1 MAVITEKPAN
11 RAGKAVGAS
20 LDRRQSITGWAF
32 LLPASLM
39 IAWMNFYPM
48 VQAAL
53 LSLKSGQGAKLSY
66 AGLRNY
72 EYLVRDPIFRQAMTN
87 NFLFLLIQVPVMLAL
102 ALVLATLLNDPKLKF
117 RALFRTL
124 IFLPCATSLVSY
136 SIIFRTL
143 FDVNGF
149 INMALIRM
157 GLLSEG
163 INWLNNAWTSRAV
176 VVVALIWR
184 WTGYNMVFYLAGL
197 QSIEPSIYEAARI
210 DGASWFQQFRK
221 ITVPMLRPII
231 LLTAIL
237 STNGTL
243 QLFDESMNLTRGGP
257 ANMTITMS
265 HYIYKATF
273 EQVPKFG
280 YSAAMSFVIFILVA
294 ILALLQM
301 KVGDKR

>member
-1 MAVITEKPAN
+1 MTIGNSAKKPSKWMNPTLNN
-11 RAGKAVGAS
+11 R
-20 LDRRQSITGWAF
+20 QNITGWAF

-39 IAWMNFYPM
+39 IVWMNFYPM
-48 VQAAL
+48 FQAFL
-53 LSLKSGQGAKLSY
+53 LSLQSGQGLKLTY

-72 EYLVRDPIFRQAMTN
+72 VYLLNDPIFRQAMTN
-87 NFLFLLIQVPVMLAL
+87 NFLFLLIQVPIMLVL
-102 ALVLATLLNDPKLKF
+102 ALVLASLLNDPKLKF
-117 RALFRTL
+117 RGLFRTL

-136 SIIFRTL
+136 SIIFRAL

-149 INMALIRM
+149 VNTVLVNMGI
-157 GLLSEG
+157 LSEG
-163 INWLNNAWTSRAV
+163 INWLNGTWTARAV
-176 VVVALIWR
+176 VILALIWR
-184 WTGYNMVFYLAGL
+184 WTGYNMVFYLSGL
-197 QSIEPSIYEAARI
+197 QSIEGSVYEAARI
-210 DGASWFQQFRK
+210 DGANWFQQFTR
-221 ITVPMLRPII
+221 ITIPLLRPII

-243 QLFDESMNLTRGGP
+243 QLFDESFNLTRGNP

-273 EQVPKFG
+273 QQVPKFG

-294 ILALLQM
+294 ILALGQM

>member
-1 MAVITEKPAN
+1 VTIGRSRKRPSKWVN
-11 RAGKAVGAS
+11 PS
-20 LDRRQSITGWAF
+20 LNGRQNATGWAF
-32 LLPASLM
+32 LLPASLL

-48 VQAAL
+48 VQALL
-53 LSLKSGQGAKLSY
+53 LSLQSGQGTRLAY

-72 EYLVRDPIFRQAMTN
+72 EYLLKDTVFRQAMIN

-117 RALFRTL
+117 RGLFRTL

-136 SIIFRTL
+136 SIIFRAL

-149 INMALIRM
+149 VNTVLIRA
-157 GLLSEG
+157 GILSEG
-163 INWLNNAWTSRAV
+163 VNWLNGVWTSRAV
-176 VVVALIWR
+176 VVLALIWR

-197 QSIEPSIYEAARI
+197 QSIEGSIYEAALI
-210 DGASWFQQFRK
+210 DGASWLQRFTK
-221 ITVPMLRPII
+221 ITVPLLRPII

-243 QLFDESMNLTRGGP
+243 QLFDESFNLTRGGP

-273 EQVPKFG
+273 QQVPKFG

-294 ILALLQM
+294 ILALGQM